1 MSWEDMLKK
10 ENKPTPD
17 DISFMERMLNEVLS
31 KVGSIYGLVP
41 KQISNQNY
49 EGFPAGYYYSPEAV
63 VEYAFNVGFEENAD
77 GFVVDKTSG
86 SGNPAKQGAD
96 WQNLWGYGFKDK
108 IMNLPEEYRD
118 MGSREDYPVYY
129 YDIGAENYDR
139 ATIGIHVKKEDP
151 QIESLVRDIH
161 KKFEKKY
168 GEGKTS
174 SYEPMFSMA
183 YSTEED
189 RNITPEEAM
198 PKDDWKDSL
207 RGNE

>member
-10 ENKPTPD
+10 QNKPTPD

-108 IMNLPEEYRD
+108 IMNLPEEYRNMD
-118 MGSREDYPVYY
+118 DFDEQLEEM
-129 YDIGAENYDR
+129 EN
-139 ATIGIHVKKEDP
+139 IVKELP
-151 QIESLVRDIH
+151 
-161 KKFEKKY
+161 
-168 GEGKTS
+168 S
-174 SYEPMFSMA
+174 SYEFL
-183 YSTEED
+183 
-189 RNITPEEAM
+189 RKNIY
-198 PKDDWKDSL
+198 
-207 RGNE
+207 N